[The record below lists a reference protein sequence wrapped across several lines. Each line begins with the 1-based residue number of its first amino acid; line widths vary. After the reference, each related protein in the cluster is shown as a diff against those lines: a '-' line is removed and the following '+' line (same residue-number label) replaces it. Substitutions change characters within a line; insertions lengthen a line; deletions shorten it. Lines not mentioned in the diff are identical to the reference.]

1 MTRRLF
7 QRLGVGIA
15 AGALFA
21 ASCAG
26 TSAPA
31 DVVLEAQWQCD
42 VQRQAFD
49 GIAAMDAELDV
60 RLTEAG
66 LSRADY
72 EDFKQRLAD
81 SSALR
86 ESVSAEYDAYCLS

>member
-1 MTRRLF
+1 MTRRPF

-26 TSAPA
+26 TSAPVE
-31 DVVLEAQWQCD
+31 VVLEAQWQCD

-49 GIAAMDAELDV
+49 DLAAMNTELDV

-72 EDFKQRLAD
+72 EDFKQQLTD

-86 ESVSAEYDAYCLS
+86 ESVSAEYEAYCLS